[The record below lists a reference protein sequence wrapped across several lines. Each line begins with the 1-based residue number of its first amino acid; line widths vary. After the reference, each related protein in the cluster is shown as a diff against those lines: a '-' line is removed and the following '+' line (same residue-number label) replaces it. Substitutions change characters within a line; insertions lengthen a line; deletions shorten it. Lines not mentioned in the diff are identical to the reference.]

1 MSQSLNSRF
10 DKNLKALCKVNP
22 LLASQLQ
29 FLQPNQKYEVYIGQ
43 DPLNINV
50 YDKENKLA
58 LYPNEPLMETLEKI
72 KEFETFKL
80 YPFFYFF
87 GFGNGIFY
95 RLLLNQNVQNIKK
108 LFIFEPELE
117 LIYIALNFADFSEE
131 IAKGKLLIFWTKTI
145 SFGDLDAYL
154 SSEGQWIYSRIYNLH
169 LYNNYYG
176 RYREECLDLNTI
188 ITRSL
193 GHHVI
198 SVGNDSTD
206 ALIGLEHHLENLP
219 EMITTPPMLELIS
232 KAKNTNTAVI
242 VSTGPS
248 LYKQLPLL
256 KKYAPYITIF
266 CIDASF
272 PILVKHDIK
281 PDIVV
286 TLERIEL
293 TADFYKNT
301 PTKAQK
307 DVIFA
312 LTSIVHRATA
322 NAITQGVKSFSM
334 RPFGYTRFFDLK
346 EYGYAG
352 IGMSAANMAYELI
365 VHSKFEKC
373 IFIGQDLAFA
383 PDGKTHSKD
392 AIFGEN
398 ESQYKPKNNA
408 LEKILVPAY
417 GGKGFVETTAVW
429 RMFLNFFEKDI
440 AETPYELEVINATE
454 GGARIEGTK
463 EIPFEEVLKSLP
475 KVKKPLIKLTPPTK
489 AQIAAN
495 QKQMKAKV
503 KEFLDYGYKK
513 KKLVEKLFLR
523 VVKMTEELERLNR
536 ENKLEKINFAKMDKL
551 LEEIDDVK
559 NFFLEDTFIKV
570 FIDAVQSYIVHQ
582 ELEFAK
588 IVVRPVHT
596 LTEKQVKQIDWLYQH
611 KFWLFSLAGGM
622 DATLEVAKR
631 AAKTWMEIPKK
642 YDTTN
647 ASNQSPV
654 KKTNH
659 NISTRKKTKK
669 QSNL

>member
-10 DKNLKALCKVNP
+10 DKNLKALFKVNP
-22 LLASQLQ
+22 LLAAQLQ
-29 FLQPNQKYEVYIGQ
+29 ILEPNKKYEVYIGQ
-43 DPLNINV
+43 DPLNINI
-50 YDKENKLA
+50 YDKENKTA
-58 LYPNEPLMETLEKI
+58 LYAKEPLVQTLEKM
-72 KEFETFKL
+72 KEFEPFKL

-95 RLLLNQNVQNIKK
+95 RLLLNENSKTIKK

-117 LIYIALNFADFSEE
+117 IIYIALNFADFSAE
-131 IAKGKLLIFWTKTI
+131 IAAGKLLIFWTGTI
-145 SFGDLDAYL
+145 SFGELDSYL
-154 SSEGQWIYSRIYNLH
+154 ASEGQWIYSRIYNLH
-169 LYNNYYG
+169 LYNSYYG
-176 RYREECLDLNTI
+176 RYDKECLNLNSI

-206 ALIGLEHHLENLP
+206 ALIGLEHHLQNLP
-219 EMITTPPMLELIS
+219 EMITTPSMKELIS
-232 KAKNTNTAVI
+232 KVKNTNTAVI

-256 KKYAPYITIF
+256 KQYAPYLTIF
-266 CIDASF
+266 CVDASF
-272 PILVKHDIK
+272 PILTKHGIK

-286 TLERIEL
+286 TLERVEP
-293 TADFYKNT
+293 TADFYKKT
-301 PTKAQK
+301 PKSAQK
-307 DVIFA
+307 NIIFA
-312 LTSIVHRATA
+312 LTSIVHQETK
-322 NAITQGVKSFSM
+322 NSITQGIKTYSM

-373 IFIGQDLAFA
+373 IFIGQDLAFS

-398 ESQYKPKNNA
+398 ESQYKKSDNA

-417 GGKGFVETTAVW
+417 GGKGFVETNNVW
-429 RMFLNFFEKDI
+429 KMFLNFFEKDI
-440 AETPYELEVINATE
+440 TETPYPLEVINATE

-463 EIPFEEVLKSLP
+463 EIPFQEVLESLP
-475 KVKKPLIKLTPPTK
+475 KVKKSLIQLTPPTK
-489 AQIAAN
+489 AEIAAN
-495 QKQMKAKV
+495 KKQMEAKV

-513 KKLVEKLFLR
+513 KKMVEKLFLR

-536 ENKLEKINFAKMDKL
+536 ENKLEKINFTKMDKL

-559 NFFLEDTFIKV
+559 NFFLEDAFIKV

-596 LTEKQVKQIDWLYQH
+596 LIEKQVKQIDWLYAH
-611 KFWLFSLAGGM
+611 KYWLFSLAGGM
-622 DATLEVAKR
+622 DAALETAKR
-631 AAKTWMEIPKK
+631 AAKTWMNIPKK

-647 ASNQSPV
+647 
-654 KKTNH
+654 T
-659 NISTRKKTKK
+659 ITKETK
-669 QSNL
+669 

>member
-10 DKNLKALCKVNP
+10 DKNLKALFKVNP
-22 LLASQLQ
+22 LLAAQLQ
-29 FLQPNQKYEVYIGQ
+29 ILEPNKKYEIYIGQ
-43 DPLNINV
+43 DPLNINI
-50 YDKENKLA
+50 YDKENKTA
-58 LYPNEPLMETLEKI
+58 LYVKEPLVQTLEKM
-72 KEFETFKL
+72 KEFEPFKL

-95 RLLLNQNVQNIKK
+95 RLLLNENAKTIKK

-117 LIYIALNFADFSEE
+117 IIYIALNFADFSAE
-131 IAKGKLLIFWTKTI
+131 IAAGKLLIFWTGTI
-145 SFGDLDAYL
+145 SFGELDSYL
-154 SSEGQWIYSRIYNLH
+154 ASEGQWIYSRIYNLH
-169 LYNNYYG
+169 LYNSYYG
-176 RYREECLDLNTI
+176 RYDKECLSLNSI

-206 ALIGLEHHLENLP
+206 ALIGLEHHLQNLP
-219 EMITTPPMLELIS
+219 EMITTPSMKELIS

-256 KKYAPYITIF
+256 KQYAPYLTIF
-266 CIDASF
+266 CVDASF
-272 PILVKHDIK
+272 PILTKHGIK

-286 TLERIEL
+286 TLERVEL
-293 TADFYKNT
+293 TADFYKKT
-301 PTKAQK
+301 PKAAQK
-307 DVIFA
+307 NIIFA
-312 LTSIVHRATA
+312 LTSIVHQETSK
-322 NAITQGVKSFSM
+322 AITQGIKTYSM

-352 IGMSAANMAYELI
+352 IGMSAANMTYELI
-365 VHSKFEKC
+365 VHSKFERC

-398 ESQYKPKNNA
+398 ESQYKKSDNA

-417 GGKGFVETTAVW
+417 GGEGFVETSSVW
-429 RMFLNFFEKDI
+429 KMFLNFFEKDI
-440 AETPYELEVINATE
+440 AETPYPLEVINATE

-463 EIPFEEVLKSLP
+463 EIPFQEVLESLP
-475 KVKKPLIKLTPPTK
+475 KVKKSLIQLTPPTK
-489 AQIAAN
+489 AEIAAN
-495 QKQMKAKV
+495 KKQMEAKV

-513 KKLVEKLFLR
+513 KKMVEKLFLK

-596 LTEKQVKQIDWLYQH
+596 LIEKQVKQIDWLYAH
-611 KFWLFSLAGGM
+611 KYWLFSLAGGM
-622 DATLEVAKR
+622 DAALEVAKR
-631 AAKTWMEIPKK
+631 AAKTWMKIPKK
-642 YDTTN
+642 YDN
-647 ASNQSPV
+647 KEQESP
-654 KKTNH
+654 KKVA
-659 NISTRKKTKK
+659 K
-669 QSNL
+669 

>member
-10 DKNLKALCKVNP
+10 DKNLKALFKVNP
-22 LLASQLQ
+22 LLAAQLQ
-29 FLQPNQKYEVYIGQ
+29 ILEPNKKYEVYIGQ
-43 DPLNINV
+43 DPLNINI
-50 YDKENKLA
+50 YDKENKTA
-58 LYPNEPLMETLEKI
+58 LYAKEPLVQTLEKM
-72 KEFETFKL
+72 KEFEPFKL

-95 RLLLNQNVQNIKK
+95 RLLLNENSKTIKK

-117 LIYIALNFADFSEE
+117 IIYIALNFADFSAE
-131 IAKGKLLIFWTKTI
+131 IAAGKLLIFWTGTI
-145 SFGDLDAYL
+145 SFGELDSYL
-154 SSEGQWIYSRIYNLH
+154 ASEGQWIYSRIYNLH
-169 LYNNYYG
+169 LYNSYYG
-176 RYREECLDLNTI
+176 RYDKECLNLNSI

-206 ALIGLEHHLENLP
+206 ALIGLEHHLQNLP
-219 EMITTPPMLELIS
+219 EMITTPSMKELIS
-232 KAKNTNTAVI
+232 KVKNTNTAVI

-256 KKYAPYITIF
+256 KQYAPYLTIF
-266 CIDASF
+266 CVDASF
-272 PILVKHDIK
+272 PILTKHGIK

-286 TLERIEL
+286 TLERVEP
-293 TADFYKNT
+293 TADFYKKT
-301 PTKAQK
+301 PKSAQK
-307 DVIFA
+307 NIIFA
-312 LTSIVHRATA
+312 LTSIVHQETSK
-322 NAITQGVKSFSM
+322 AITQGIKTYSM

-352 IGMSAANMAYELI
+352 IGMSAANMTYELI
-365 VHSKFEKC
+365 VHSKFERC

-398 ESQYKPKNNA
+398 ESQYKKSDNT

-417 GGKGFVETTAVW
+417 GGEGFVETSSVW
-429 RMFLNFFEKDI
+429 KMFLNFFEKDI
-440 AETPYELEVINATE
+440 AETPYPLEVINATE

-463 EIPFEEVLKSLP
+463 EIPFQEVLESLP
-475 KVKKPLIKLTPPTK
+475 KVKKSLIQLTPPTK
-489 AQIAAN
+489 AEIAAN
-495 QKQMKAKV
+495 KKQMEAKV

-513 KKLVEKLFLR
+513 KKMVEKLFLR

-536 ENKLEKINFAKMDKL
+536 ENKLEKINFTKMDKL

-596 LTEKQVKQIDWLYQH
+596 LIEKQVKQIDWLYAH
-611 KFWLFSLAGGM
+611 KYWLFSLAGGM
-622 DATLEVAKR
+622 DAALETAKR
-631 AAKTWMEIPKK
+631 AAKTWMNIPKK

-647 ASNQSPV
+647 
-654 KKTNH
+654 T
-659 NISTRKKTKK
+659 ITKETK
-669 QSNL
+669 

>member
-10 DKNLKALCKVNP
+10 DKNLKALFKVNP
-22 LLASQLQ
+22 LLAAQLQ
-29 FLQPNQKYEVYIGQ
+29 ILEPNKKYEVYIGQ
-43 DPLNINV
+43 DPLNINI
-50 YDKENKLA
+50 YDKENKTA
-58 LYPNEPLMETLEKI
+58 LYAKEPLVQTLEKM
-72 KEFETFKL
+72 KEFEPFKL

-95 RLLLNQNVQNIKK
+95 RLLLNENSKTIKK

-117 LIYIALNFADFSEE
+117 IIYIALNFADFSAE
-131 IAKGKLLIFWTKTI
+131 IAAGKLLIFWTGTI
-145 SFGDLDAYL
+145 SFGELDSYL
-154 SSEGQWIYSRIYNLH
+154 ASEGQWIYSRIYNLH
-169 LYNNYYG
+169 LYNSYYG
-176 RYREECLDLNTI
+176 RYDKECLNLNSI

-206 ALIGLEHHLENLP
+206 ALIGLEHHLQNLP
-219 EMITTPPMLELIS
+219 EMITTPSMKELIS

-256 KKYAPYITIF
+256 KQYAPYLTIF
-266 CIDASF
+266 CVDASF
-272 PILVKHDIK
+272 PILTKHGIK

-286 TLERIEL
+286 TLERVEP
-293 TADFYKNT
+293 TADFYKKT
-301 PTKAQK
+301 PKSAQK
-307 DVIFA
+307 NIIFA
-312 LTSIVHRATA
+312 LTSIVHQETSK
-322 NAITQGVKSFSM
+322 AITQGIKTYSM

-352 IGMSAANMAYELI
+352 IGMSAANMTYELI
-365 VHSKFEKC
+365 VHSKFERC

-398 ESQYKPKNNA
+398 ESQYKKSDNT

-417 GGKGFVETTAVW
+417 GGEGFVETSSVW
-429 RMFLNFFEKDI
+429 KMFLNFFEKDI
-440 AETPYELEVINATE
+440 AETPYPLEVINATE

-463 EIPFEEVLKSLP
+463 EIPFQEVLESLP
-475 KVKKPLIKLTPPTK
+475 KVKKSLIQLTPPTK
-489 AQIAAN
+489 AEIAAN
-495 QKQMKAKV
+495 KKQMEAKV

-513 KKLVEKLFLR
+513 KKMVEKLFLR

-536 ENKLEKINFAKMDKL
+536 ENKLEKINFTKMDKL

-559 NFFLEDTFIKV
+559 NFFLEDAFIKV

-596 LTEKQVKQIDWLYQH
+596 LIEKQVKQIDWLYAH
-611 KFWLFSLAGGM
+611 KYWLFSLAGGM
-622 DATLEVAKR
+622 DAALETAKR
-631 AAKTWMEIPKK
+631 AAKTWMNIPKK
-642 YDTTN
+642 YDTANT
-647 ASNQSPV
+647 
-654 KKTNH
+654 
-659 NISTRKKTKK
+659 ITKETK
-669 QSNL
+669 

>member
-10 DKNLKALCKVNP
+10 DKNLKALFKVNP
-22 LLASQLQ
+22 LLAAQLQ
-29 FLQPNQKYEVYIGQ
+29 ILEPNKKYEVYIGQ
-43 DPLNINV
+43 DPLNINI
-50 YDKENKLA
+50 YDKENKTA
-58 LYPNEPLMETLEKI
+58 LYAKEPLVQTLEKM
-72 KEFETFKL
+72 KEFEPFKL

-95 RLLLNQNVQNIKK
+95 RLLLNENSKTIKK

-117 LIYIALNFADFSEE
+117 IIYIALNFADFSAE
-131 IAKGKLLIFWTKTI
+131 IAAGKLLIFWTGTI
-145 SFGDLDAYL
+145 SFGELDSYL
-154 SSEGQWIYSRIYNLH
+154 ASEGQWIYSRIYNLH
-169 LYNNYYG
+169 LYNSYYG
-176 RYREECLDLNTI
+176 RYDKECLNLNSI

-206 ALIGLEHHLENLP
+206 ALIGLEHHLQNLP
-219 EMITTPPMLELIS
+219 EMITTPSMKELIS

-256 KKYAPYITIF
+256 KQYAPYLTIF
-266 CIDASF
+266 CVDASF
-272 PILVKHDIK
+272 PILTKHGIK

-286 TLERIEL
+286 TLERVEA
-293 TADFYKNT
+293 TADFYKKT
-301 PTKAQK
+301 PKSAQK
-307 DVIFA
+307 NIIFA
-312 LTSIVHRATA
+312 LTSIVHQETK
-322 NAITQGVKSFSM
+322 NSITQGIKTYSM

-352 IGMSAANMAYELI
+352 IGMSAANMTYELI
-365 VHSKFEKC
+365 VHSKFERC

-398 ESQYKPKNNA
+398 ESQYKKSDNT

-417 GGKGFVETTAVW
+417 GGEGFVETSSVW
-429 RMFLNFFEKDI
+429 KMFLNFFEKDI
-440 AETPYELEVINATE
+440 AETPYPLEVINATE

-463 EIPFEEVLKSLP
+463 EIPFQEVLESLP
-475 KVKKPLIKLTPPTK
+475 KVKKSLIQLTPPTK
-489 AQIAAN
+489 AEIAAN
-495 QKQMKAKV
+495 KKQMEAKV

-513 KKLVEKLFLR
+513 KKMVEKLFLR

-536 ENKLEKINFAKMDKL
+536 ENKLEKINFTKMDKL

-559 NFFLEDTFIKV
+559 NFFLEDAFIKV

-596 LTEKQVKQIDWLYQH
+596 LIEKQVKQIDWLYAH
-611 KFWLFSLAGGM
+611 KYWLFSLAGGM
-622 DATLEVAKR
+622 DAALETAKR
-631 AAKTWMEIPKK
+631 AAKTWMNIPKK

-647 ASNQSPV
+647 
-654 KKTNH
+654 T
-659 NISTRKKTKK
+659 ITKETK
-669 QSNL
+669 

>member
-10 DKNLKALCKVNP
+10 DKNLKALFKVNP
-22 LLASQLQ
+22 LLAAQLQ
-29 FLQPNQKYEVYIGQ
+29 ILEPNKKYEVYIGQ
-43 DPLNINV
+43 DPLNINI
-50 YDKENKLA
+50 YDKENKTA
-58 LYPNEPLMETLEKI
+58 LYAKEPLVQTLEKM
-72 KEFETFKL
+72 KEFEPFKL

-95 RLLLNQNVQNIKK
+95 RLLLNENSKTIKK

-117 LIYIALNFADFSEE
+117 IIYIALNFADFSAE
-131 IAKGKLLIFWTKTI
+131 IAAGKLLIFWTGTI
-145 SFGDLDAYL
+145 SFGELDSYL
-154 SSEGQWIYSRIYNLH
+154 ASEGQWIYSRIYNLH
-169 LYNNYYG
+169 LYNSYYG
-176 RYREECLDLNTI
+176 RYDKECLNLNSI

-206 ALIGLEHHLENLP
+206 ALIGLEHHLQNLP
-219 EMITTPPMLELIS
+219 EMITTPSMKELIS

-256 KKYAPYITIF
+256 KQYAPYLTIF
-266 CIDASF
+266 CVDASF
-272 PILVKHDIK
+272 PILTKHGIK

-286 TLERIEL
+286 TLERVEP
-293 TADFYKNT
+293 TADFYKKT
-301 PTKAQK
+301 PKSAQK
-307 DVIFA
+307 NIIFA
-312 LTSIVHRATA
+312 LTSIVHQETSK
-322 NAITQGVKSFSM
+322 AITQGIKTYSM

-352 IGMSAANMAYELI
+352 IGMSAANMTYELI
-365 VHSKFEKC
+365 VHSKFERC

-398 ESQYKPKNNA
+398 ESQYKKSDNT

-417 GGKGFVETTAVW
+417 GGKGFVETNNVW
-429 RMFLNFFEKDI
+429 KMFLNFFEKDI
-440 AETPYELEVINATE
+440 AETPYPLEVINATE

-463 EIPFEEVLKSLP
+463 EIPFQEVLESLP
-475 KVKKPLIKLTPPTK
+475 KVKKSLIQLTPPTK
-489 AQIAAN
+489 AEIAAN
-495 QKQMKAKV
+495 KKQMEAKV

-513 KKLVEKLFLR
+513 KKMVEKLFLR

-536 ENKLEKINFAKMDKL
+536 ENKLEKINFTKMDKL

-559 NFFLEDTFIKV
+559 NFFLEDAFIKV

-596 LTEKQVKQIDWLYQH
+596 LIEKQVKQIDWLYAH
-611 KFWLFSLAGGM
+611 KYWLFSLAGGM
-622 DATLEVAKR
+622 DAALETAKR
-631 AAKTWMEIPKK
+631 AAKTWMNIPKK
-642 YDTTN
+642 YDTANT
-647 ASNQSPV
+647 
-654 KKTNH
+654 
-659 NISTRKKTKK
+659 ITKETK
-669 QSNL
+669 

>member
-10 DKNLKALCKVNP
+10 DKNLKALFKVNP
-22 LLASQLQ
+22 LLAAQLQ
-29 FLQPNQKYEVYIGQ
+29 ILEPNKKYEVYIGQ
-43 DPLNINV
+43 DPLNINI
-50 YDKENKLA
+50 YDKENKTA
-58 LYPNEPLMETLEKI
+58 LYAKEPLVQTLEKM
-72 KEFETFKL
+72 KEFEPFKL

-95 RLLLNQNVQNIKK
+95 RLLLNENSKTIKK

-117 LIYIALNFADFSEE
+117 IIYIALNFADFSAE
-131 IAKGKLLIFWTKTI
+131 IAAGKLLIFWTGTI
-145 SFGDLDAYL
+145 SFGELDSYL
-154 SSEGQWIYSRIYNLH
+154 ASEGQWIYSRIYNLH
-169 LYNNYYG
+169 LYNSYYG
-176 RYREECLDLNTI
+176 RYDKECLNLNSI

-206 ALIGLEHHLENLP
+206 ALIGLEHHLQNLP
-219 EMITTPPMLELIS
+219 EMITTPSMKELIS
-232 KAKNTNTAVI
+232 KVKNTNTAVV

-256 KKYAPYITIF
+256 KQYAPYLTIF
-266 CIDASF
+266 CVDASF
-272 PILVKHDIK
+272 PILTKHGIK

-286 TLERIEL
+286 TLERVEP
-293 TADFYKNT
+293 TADFYKKT
-301 PTKAQK
+301 PKSAQK
-307 DVIFA
+307 NIIFA
-312 LTSIVHRATA
+312 LTSIVHQETSK
-322 NAITQGVKSFSM
+322 AITQGIKTYSM

-352 IGMSAANMAYELI
+352 IGMSAANMTYELI
-365 VHSKFEKC
+365 VHSKFERC

-398 ESQYKPKNNA
+398 ESQYKKSDNT

-417 GGKGFVETTAVW
+417 GGEGFVETSSVW
-429 RMFLNFFEKDI
+429 KMFLNFFEKDI
-440 AETPYELEVINATE
+440 AETPYPLEVINATE

-463 EIPFEEVLKSLP
+463 EIPFQEVLESLP
-475 KVKKPLIKLTPPTK
+475 KVKKSLIQLTPPTK
-489 AQIAAN
+489 AEIAAN
-495 QKQMKAKV
+495 KKQMEAKV

-513 KKLVEKLFLR
+513 KKMVEKLFLR

-536 ENKLEKINFAKMDKL
+536 ENKLEKINFTKMDKL

-559 NFFLEDTFIKV
+559 NFFLEDAFIKV

-596 LTEKQVKQIDWLYQH
+596 LIEKQVKQIDWLYAH
-611 KFWLFSLAGGM
+611 KYWLFSLAGGM
-622 DATLEVAKR
+622 DAALETAKR
-631 AAKTWMEIPKK
+631 AAKTWMNIPKK
-642 YDTTN
+642 YDTANT
-647 ASNQSPV
+647 
-654 KKTNH
+654 
-659 NISTRKKTKK
+659 ITKETK
-669 QSNL
+669 

>member
-10 DKNLKALCKVNP
+10 DKNLKALFKVNP
-22 LLASQLQ
+22 LLAAQLQ
-29 FLQPNQKYEVYIGQ
+29 ILEPNKKYEVYIGQ
-43 DPLNINV
+43 DPLNINI
-50 YDKENKLA
+50 YDKENKTA
-58 LYPNEPLMETLEKI
+58 LYAKEPLVQTLEKM
-72 KEFETFKL
+72 KEFEPFKL

-95 RLLLNQNVQNIKK
+95 RLLLNENSKTIKK

-117 LIYIALNFADFSEE
+117 IIYIALNFADFSAE
-131 IAKGKLLIFWTKTI
+131 IAAGKLLIFWTGTI
-145 SFGDLDAYL
+145 SFGELDSYL
-154 SSEGQWIYSRIYNLH
+154 ASEGQWIYSRIYNLH
-169 LYNNYYG
+169 LYNSYYG
-176 RYREECLDLNTI
+176 RYDKECLNLNSI

-206 ALIGLEHHLENLP
+206 ALIGLEHHLQNLP
-219 EMITTPPMLELIS
+219 EMITTPSMKELIS
-232 KAKNTNTAVI
+232 KVKNTNTAVI

-256 KKYAPYITIF
+256 KQYAPYLTIF
-266 CIDASF
+266 CVDASF
-272 PILVKHDIK
+272 PILTKHGIK

-286 TLERIEL
+286 TLERVEP
-293 TADFYKNT
+293 TADFYKKT
-301 PTKAQK
+301 PKSAQK
-307 DVIFA
+307 NIIFA
-312 LTSIVHRATA
+312 LTSIVHQETSK
-322 NAITQGVKSFSM
+322 AITQGIKTYSM

-373 IFIGQDLAFA
+373 IFIGQDLAFS

-398 ESQYKPKNNA
+398 ESQYKKSDNA

-417 GGKGFVETTAVW
+417 GGKGFVETNNVW
-429 RMFLNFFEKDI
+429 KMFLNFFEKDI
-440 AETPYELEVINATE
+440 TETPYPLEVINATE

-463 EIPFEEVLKSLP
+463 EIPFQEVLESLP
-475 KVKKPLIKLTPPTK
+475 KVKKSLIQLTPPTK
-489 AQIAAN
+489 AEIAAN
-495 QKQMKAKV
+495 KKQMEAKV

-513 KKLVEKLFLR
+513 KKMVEKLFLR

-536 ENKLEKINFAKMDKL
+536 ENKLEKINFTKMDKL

-559 NFFLEDTFIKV
+559 NFFLEDAFIKV

-596 LTEKQVKQIDWLYQH
+596 LIEKQVKQIDWLYAH
-611 KFWLFSLAGGM
+611 KYWLFSLAGGM
-622 DATLEVAKR
+622 DAALETAKR
-631 AAKTWMEIPKK
+631 AAKTWMNIPKK
-642 YDTTN
+642 YDTANT
-647 ASNQSPV
+647 
-654 KKTNH
+654 
-659 NISTRKKTKK
+659 ITKETK
-669 QSNL
+669 

>member
-10 DKNLKALCKVNP
+10 DKNLKALFKVNP
-22 LLASQLQ
+22 LLAAQLQ
-29 FLQPNQKYEVYIGQ
+29 ILEPNKKYEVYIGQ
-43 DPLNINV
+43 DPLNINI
-50 YDKENKLA
+50 YDKENKTA
-58 LYPNEPLMETLEKI
+58 LYAKEPLVQTLEKM
-72 KEFETFKL
+72 KEFEPFKL

-95 RLLLNQNVQNIKK
+95 RLLLNENSKTIKK
-108 LFIFEPELE
+108 PFIFEPELE
-117 LIYIALNFADFSEE
+117 IIYIALNFADFSAE
-131 IAKGKLLIFWTKTI
+131 IAAGKLLIFWTGTI
-145 SFGDLDAYL
+145 SFGELDSYL
-154 SSEGQWIYSRIYNLH
+154 ASEGQWIYSRIYNLH
-169 LYNNYYG
+169 LYNSYYG
-176 RYREECLDLNTI
+176 RYDKECLNLNSI

-206 ALIGLEHHLENLP
+206 ALIGLEHHLQNLP
-219 EMITTPPMLELIS
+219 EMITTPSMKELIS
-232 KAKNTNTAVI
+232 KVKNTNTAVI

-256 KKYAPYITIF
+256 KQYAPYLTIF
-266 CIDASF
+266 CVDASF
-272 PILVKHDIK
+272 PILTKHGIK

-286 TLERIEL
+286 TLERVEP
-293 TADFYKNT
+293 TADFYKKT
-301 PTKAQK
+301 PKSAQK
-307 DVIFA
+307 NIIFA
-312 LTSIVHRATA
+312 LTSIVHQETK
-322 NAITQGVKSFSM
+322 NSITQGIKTYSM

-373 IFIGQDLAFA
+373 IFIGQDLAFS

-398 ESQYKPKNNA
+398 ESQYKKSDNA

-417 GGKGFVETTAVW
+417 GGKGFVETNNVW
-429 RMFLNFFEKDI
+429 KMFLNFFEKDI
-440 AETPYELEVINATE
+440 TETPYPLEVINATE

-463 EIPFEEVLKSLP
+463 EIPFQEVLESLP
-475 KVKKPLIKLTPPTK
+475 KVKKSLIQLTPPTK
-489 AQIAAN
+489 AEIAAN
-495 QKQMKAKV
+495 KKQMEAKV

-513 KKLVEKLFLR
+513 KKMVEKLFLR

-536 ENKLEKINFAKMDKL
+536 ENKLEKINFTKMDKL

-559 NFFLEDTFIKV
+559 NFFLEDAFIKV

-596 LTEKQVKQIDWLYQH
+596 LIEKQVKQIDWLYAH
-611 KFWLFSLAGGM
+611 KYWLFSLAGGM
-622 DATLEVAKR
+622 DAALETAKR
-631 AAKTWMEIPKK
+631 AAKTWMNIPKK

-647 ASNQSPV
+647 
-654 KKTNH
+654 T
-659 NISTRKKTKK
+659 ITKETK
-669 QSNL
+669 

>member
-10 DKNLKALCKVNP
+10 DKNLKALFKVNP
-22 LLASQLQ
+22 LLAAQLQ
-29 FLQPNQKYEVYIGQ
+29 ILEPNKKYEVYIGQ
-43 DPLNINV
+43 DPLNINI
-50 YDKENKLA
+50 YDKENKTA
-58 LYPNEPLMETLEKI
+58 LYAKEPLVQTLEKM
-72 KEFETFKL
+72 KEFEPFKL

-95 RLLLNQNVQNIKK
+95 RLLLNENSKTIKK

-117 LIYIALNFADFSEE
+117 IIYIALNFADFSAE
-131 IAKGKLLIFWTKTI
+131 IAAGKLLIFWTGTI
-145 SFGDLDAYL
+145 SFGELDSYL
-154 SSEGQWIYSRIYNLH
+154 ASEGQWIYSRIYNLH

-176 RYREECLDLNTI
+176 RYDKECLNLNSI

-206 ALIGLEHHLENLP
+206 ALIGLEHHLQNLP
-219 EMITTPPMLELIS
+219 EMITTPSMKELIS
-232 KAKNTNTAVI
+232 KVKNTNTAVI

-256 KKYAPYITIF
+256 KQYAPYLTIF
-266 CIDASF
+266 CVDASF
-272 PILVKHDIK
+272 PILTKHGIK

-286 TLERIEL
+286 TLERVEP
-293 TADFYKNT
+293 TADFYKKT
-301 PTKAQK
+301 PKSAQK
-307 DVIFA
+307 NIIFA
-312 LTSIVHRATA
+312 LTSIVHQETK
-322 NAITQGVKSFSM
+322 NSITQGIKTYSM

-373 IFIGQDLAFA
+373 IFIGQDLAFS

-398 ESQYKPKNNA
+398 ESQYKKSDNV

-417 GGKGFVETTAVW
+417 GGKGFVETNNVW
-429 RMFLNFFEKDI
+429 KMFLNFFEKDI
-440 AETPYELEVINATE
+440 TETPYPLEVINATE

-463 EIPFEEVLKSLP
+463 EIPFQEVLESLP
-475 KVKKPLIKLTPPTK
+475 KVKKSLIQLTPPTK
-489 AQIAAN
+489 AEIAAN
-495 QKQMKAKV
+495 KKQMEAKV

-513 KKLVEKLFLR
+513 KKMVEKLFLR

-536 ENKLEKINFAKMDKL
+536 ENKLEKINFTKMDKL

-559 NFFLEDTFIKV
+559 NFFLEDAFIKV

-596 LTEKQVKQIDWLYQH
+596 LIEKQVKQIDWLYAH
-611 KFWLFSLAGGM
+611 KYWLFSLAGGM
-622 DATLEVAKR
+622 DAALETAKR
-631 AAKTWMEIPKK
+631 AAKTWMNIPKK

-647 ASNQSPV
+647 
-654 KKTNH
+654 T
-659 NISTRKKTKK
+659 ITKETK
-669 QSNL
+669 

>member
-10 DKNLKALCKVNP
+10 DKNLKALFKVNP
-22 LLASQLQ
+22 LLAAQLQ
-29 FLQPNQKYEVYIGQ
+29 ILEPNKKYEVYIGQ
-43 DPLNINV
+43 DPLNINI
-50 YDKENKLA
+50 YDKENKTA
-58 LYPNEPLMETLEKI
+58 LYAKEPLVQTLEKM
-72 KEFETFKL
+72 KEFEPFKL

-95 RLLLNQNVQNIKK
+95 RLLLNENSKTIKK

-117 LIYIALNFADFSEE
+117 IIYIALNFADFSAE
-131 IAKGKLLIFWTKTI
+131 IAAGKLLIFWTGTI
-145 SFGDLDAYL
+145 SFGELDSYL
-154 SSEGQWIYSRIYNLH
+154 ASEGQWIYSRIYNLH
-169 LYNNYYG
+169 LYNSYYG
-176 RYREECLDLNTI
+176 RYDKECLNLNSI

-206 ALIGLEHHLENLP
+206 ALIGLEHHLQNLP
-219 EMITTPPMLELIS
+219 EMITTPSMKELIS

-256 KKYAPYITIF
+256 KQYAPYLTIF
-266 CIDASF
+266 CVDASF
-272 PILVKHDIK
+272 PILTKHGIK

-286 TLERIEL
+286 TLERVEP
-293 TADFYKNT
+293 TADFYKKT
-301 PTKAQK
+301 PKSAQK
-307 DVIFA
+307 NIIFA
-312 LTSIVHRATA
+312 LTSIVHQETK
-322 NAITQGVKSFSM
+322 NSITQGIKTYSM

-373 IFIGQDLAFA
+373 IFIGQDLAFS

-398 ESQYKPKNNA
+398 ESQYKKSDNA

-417 GGKGFVETTAVW
+417 GGKGFVETNNVW
-429 RMFLNFFEKDI
+429 KMFLNFFEKDI
-440 AETPYELEVINATE
+440 TETPYPLEVINATE

-463 EIPFEEVLKSLP
+463 EIPFQEVLESLP
-475 KVKKPLIKLTPPTK
+475 KVKKSLIQLTPPTK
-489 AQIAAN
+489 AEIAAN
-495 QKQMKAKV
+495 KKQMEAKV

-513 KKLVEKLFLR
+513 KKMVEKLFLR

-536 ENKLEKINFAKMDKL
+536 ENKLEKINFTKMDKL

-559 NFFLEDTFIKV
+559 NFFLEDAFIKV

-596 LTEKQVKQIDWLYQH
+596 LIEKQVKQIDWLYAH
-611 KFWLFSLAGGM
+611 KYWLFSLAGGM
-622 DATLEVAKR
+622 DAALETAKR
-631 AAKTWMEIPKK
+631 AAKTWMNIPKK

-647 ASNQSPV
+647 
-654 KKTNH
+654 T
-659 NISTRKKTKK
+659 ITKETK
-669 QSNL
+669 

>member
-10 DKNLKALCKVNP
+10 DKNLKALFKVNP
-22 LLASQLQ
+22 LLAAQLQ
-29 FLQPNQKYEVYIGQ
+29 ILEPNKKYEVYIGQ
-43 DPLNINV
+43 DPLNINI
-50 YDKENKLA
+50 YDKENKTA
-58 LYPNEPLMETLEKI
+58 LYAKEPLVQTLEKM
-72 KEFETFKL
+72 KEFEPFKL

-95 RLLLNQNVQNIKK
+95 RLLLNENSKTIKK

-117 LIYIALNFADFSEE
+117 IIYIALNFADFSAE
-131 IAKGKLLIFWTKTI
+131 IAAGKLLIFWTGTI
-145 SFGDLDAYL
+145 SFGELDSYL
-154 SSEGQWIYSRIYNLH
+154 ASEGQWIYSRIYNLH
-169 LYNNYYG
+169 LYNSYYG
-176 RYREECLDLNTI
+176 RYDKECLNLNSI

-206 ALIGLEHHLENLP
+206 ALIGLEHHLQNLP
-219 EMITTPPMLELIS
+219 EMITTPSMKELIS
-232 KAKNTNTAVI
+232 KVKNTNTAVI

-256 KKYAPYITIF
+256 KQYAPYLTIF
-266 CIDASF
+266 CVDASF
-272 PILVKHDIK
+272 PILTKHGIK

-286 TLERIEL
+286 TLERVEP
-293 TADFYKNT
+293 TADFYKKT
-301 PTKAQK
+301 PKSAQK
-307 DVIFA
+307 NIIFA
-312 LTSIVHRATA
+312 LTSIVHQETK
-322 NAITQGVKSFSM
+322 NSITQGIKTYSM

-373 IFIGQDLAFA
+373 IFIGQDLAFS

-398 ESQYKPKNNA
+398 ESQYKKSDNA

-417 GGKGFVETTAVW
+417 GGKGFVETSSVW
-429 RMFLNFFEKDI
+429 KMFLSFFEKDI
-440 AETPYELEVINATE
+440 TETPYPLEVINATE

-463 EIPFEEVLKSLP
+463 EIPFQEVLESLP
-475 KVKKPLIKLTPPTK
+475 KVKKSLIQLTPPTK
-489 AQIAAN
+489 AEIAAN
-495 QKQMKAKV
+495 KKQMEAKV

-513 KKLVEKLFLR
+513 KKMVEKLFLR

-536 ENKLEKINFAKMDKL
+536 ENKLEKINFTKMDKL

-559 NFFLEDTFIKV
+559 NFFLEDAFIKV

-596 LTEKQVKQIDWLYQH
+596 LIEKQVKQIDWLYAH
-611 KFWLFSLAGGM
+611 KYWLFSLAGGM
-622 DATLEVAKR
+622 DAALETAKR
-631 AAKTWMEIPKK
+631 AAKTWMNIPKK

-647 ASNQSPV
+647 
-654 KKTNH
+654 T
-659 NISTRKKTKK
+659 ITKETK
-669 QSNL
+669 

>member
-10 DKNLKALCKVNP
+10 DKNLKALFKVNP
-22 LLASQLQ
+22 LLAAQLQ
-29 FLQPNQKYEVYIGQ
+29 ILEPNKKYEIYIGQ
-43 DPLNINV
+43 DPLNINI
-50 YDKENKLA
+50 YDKENKTA
-58 LYPNEPLMETLEKI
+58 LYVKEPLVQTLEKM
-72 KEFETFKL
+72 KEFEPFKL

-95 RLLLNQNVQNIKK
+95 RLLLNENAKTIKK

-117 LIYIALNFADFSEE
+117 IIYIALNFADFSAE
-131 IAKGKLLIFWTKTI
+131 IAAGKLLIFWTGTI
-145 SFGDLDAYL
+145 SFGELDSYL
-154 SSEGQWIYSRIYNLH
+154 ASEGQWIYSRIYNLH
-169 LYNNYYG
+169 LYNSYYG
-176 RYREECLDLNTI
+176 RYDKECLSLNSI

-206 ALIGLEHHLENLP
+206 ALIGLEHHLQNLP
-219 EMITTPPMLELIS
+219 EMITTPSMKELIS

-256 KKYAPYITIF
+256 KQYAPYLTIF
-266 CIDASF
+266 CVDASF
-272 PILVKHDIK
+272 PILTKHGIK

-286 TLERIEL
+286 TLERVEL
-293 TADFYKNT
+293 TADFYKKT
-301 PTKAQK
+301 PKAAQK
-307 DVIFA
+307 NIIFA
-312 LTSIVHRATA
+312 LTSIVHQETSK
-322 NAITQGVKSFSM
+322 AITQGIKTYSM

-352 IGMSAANMAYELI
+352 IGMSAANMTYELI
-365 VHSKFEKC
+365 VHSKFERC

-398 ESQYKPKNNA
+398 ESQYKKSDNA

-417 GGKGFVETTAVW
+417 SGEGFVETSSVW
-429 RMFLNFFEKDI
+429 KMFLNFFEKDI
-440 AETPYELEVINATE
+440 AETPYPLEVINATE

-463 EIPFEEVLKSLP
+463 EIPFQEVLESLP
-475 KVKKPLIKLTPPTK
+475 KVKKSLIQLTPPTK
-489 AQIAAN
+489 AEIAAN
-495 QKQMKAKV
+495 KKQMEAKV

-513 KKLVEKLFLR
+513 KKMVEKLFLK

-596 LTEKQVKQIDWLYQH
+596 LIEKQVKQIDWLYAH
-611 KFWLFSLAGGM
+611 KYWLFSLAGGM
-622 DATLEVAKR
+622 DAALEVAKR
-631 AAKTWMEIPKK
+631 AAKTWMKIPKK
-642 YDTTN
+642 YDN
-647 ASNQSPV
+647 KEQESP
-654 KKTNH
+654 KKVA
-659 NISTRKKTKK
+659 K
-669 QSNL
+669 

>member
-1 MSQSLNSRF
+1 MSESLNSRF
-10 DKNLKALCKVNP
+10 DKNLEALAKVNP
-22 LLASQLQ
+22 LLAAQLKI
-29 FLQPNQKYEVYIGQ
+29 LEPNKKYEVYIGK
-43 DPLNINV
+43 DPLNINI
-50 YDKENKLA
+50 YDKENKVA
-58 LYPNEPLMETLEKI
+58 LYPDEPLTQTLAKI
-72 KEFETFKL
+72 KEFESFSL

-95 RLLLNQNVQNIKK
+95 RLLLNQNSSLKK

-131 IAKGKLLIFWTKTI
+131 ISTGKLLIFWTRTTD
-145 SFGDLDAYL
+145 FGGLDSYL

-169 LYNNYYG
+169 IYNNYYG
-176 RYREECLDLNTI
+176 RYSEECLALNTI

-193 GHHVI
+193 EHHVI

-206 ALIGLEHHLENLP
+206 ALIGLEHHLQNLP
-219 EMITTPPMLELIS
+219 EMITTPSLMNFV
-232 KAKNTNTAVI
+232 KNAKNTESAVI

-256 KKYAPYITIF
+256 KKYAPYLTIF
-266 CIDASF
+266 CVDASF
-272 PILVKHDIK
+272 PILVKHGIK
-281 PDIVV
+281 PDVVV
-286 TLERIEL
+286 TLERVEP
-293 TADFYKNT
+293 TADFYIKT
-301 PTKAQK
+301 PKAAQK
-307 DVIFA
+307 GVIFA
-312 LTSIVHRATA
+312 LTSIIHQATTK
-322 NAITQGVKSFSM
+322 AITQGIKTYSM

-365 VHSKFEKC
+365 VHNRFKQC

-398 ESQYKPKNNA
+398 EEQYKPKENV

-417 GGKGFVETTAVW
+417 GGDGFVETSYVW

-440 AETPYELEVINATE
+440 AETPYELEVINSTE
-454 GGARIEGTK
+454 GGARIAGTK
-463 EIPFEEVLKSLP
+463 EIPFQAVLESLP
-475 KVKKPLIKLTPPTK
+475 KVKKSPIQLTPPTK
-489 AQIAAN
+489 AEITTNRKQIE
-495 QKQMKAKV
+495 KKV

-513 KKLVEKLFLR
+513 KKEVEKLFLK

-536 ENKLEKINFAKMDKL
+536 ENKLEKIKFDKIDKL
-551 LEEIDDVK
+551 MEEIDDVK
-559 NFFLEDTFIKV
+559 NLFLEETFVKV

-596 LTEKQVKQIDWLYQH
+596 LIEKQVKQIDWLYAH

-622 DATLEVAKR
+622 DATLEVVKR
-631 AAKTWMEIPKK
+631 STKTWLKLPKK
-642 YDTTN
+642 YEEGAKEIKDSTTQK
-647 ASNQSPV
+647 NQ
-654 KKTNH
+654 K
-659 NISTRKKTKK
+659 
-669 QSNL
+669 

>member
-10 DKNLKALCKVNP
+10 DKNLKALFKVNP
-22 LLASQLQ
+22 LLAAQLQ
-29 FLQPNQKYEVYIGQ
+29 ILEPNKKYEVYIGQ
-43 DPLNINV
+43 DPLNINI
-50 YDKENKLA
+50 YDKENKTA
-58 LYPNEPLMETLEKI
+58 LYAKEPLVQTLEKM
-72 KEFETFKL
+72 KEFEPFKL

-95 RLLLNQNVQNIKK
+95 RLLLNENSKTIKK

-117 LIYIALNFADFSEE
+117 IIYIALNFADFSAE
-131 IAKGKLLIFWTKTI
+131 IAAGKLLIFWTGTI
-145 SFGDLDAYL
+145 SFGELDSYL
-154 SSEGQWIYSRIYNLH
+154 ASEGQWIYSRIYNLH
-169 LYNNYYG
+169 LYNSYYG
-176 RYREECLDLNTI
+176 RYDKECLNLNSI

-206 ALIGLEHHLENLP
+206 ALIGLEHHLQNLP
-219 EMITTPPMLELIS
+219 EMITTPSMKELIS
-232 KAKNTNTAVI
+232 KVKNTNTAVI

-256 KKYAPYITIF
+256 KQYAPYLTIF
-266 CIDASF
+266 CVDASF
-272 PILVKHDIK
+272 PILTKHGIK

-286 TLERIEL
+286 TLERVEP
-293 TADFYKNT
+293 TADFYKKT
-301 PTKAQK
+301 PKSAQK
-307 DVIFA
+307 NIIFA
-312 LTSIVHRATA
+312 LTSIVHQETK
-322 NAITQGVKSFSM
+322 NSITQGIKTYSM

-373 IFIGQDLAFA
+373 IFIGQDLAFS

-398 ESQYKPKNNA
+398 ESQYKKSDNA

-417 GGKGFVETTAVW
+417 GGKGFVETSSVW
-429 RMFLNFFEKDI
+429 KMFLNFFEKDI
-440 AETPYELEVINATE
+440 TETPYPLEVINATE

-463 EIPFEEVLKSLP
+463 EIPFQEVLESLP
-475 KVKKPLIKLTPPTK
+475 KVKRSLIQLTPPTK
-489 AQIAAN
+489 AEIAAN
-495 QKQMKAKV
+495 KKQMEAKV

-513 KKLVEKLFLR
+513 KKMVEKLFLR

-536 ENKLEKINFAKMDKL
+536 ENKLEKINFTKMDKL

-559 NFFLEDTFIKV
+559 NFFLEDAFIKV

-596 LTEKQVKQIDWLYQH
+596 LIEKQVKQIDWLYAH
-611 KFWLFSLAGGM
+611 KYWLFSLAGGM
-622 DATLEVAKR
+622 DAALETAKR
-631 AAKTWMEIPKK
+631 AAKTWMNIPKK

-647 ASNQSPV
+647 
-654 KKTNH
+654 T
-659 NISTRKKTKK
+659 ITKETK
-669 QSNL
+669 

>member
-10 DKNLKALCKVNP
+10 DKNLKALFKVNP
-22 LLASQLQ
+22 LLAAQLQ
-29 FLQPNQKYEVYIGQ
+29 ILEPNKKYEVYIGQ
-43 DPLNINV
+43 DPLNINI
-50 YDKENKLA
+50 YDKENKTA
-58 LYPNEPLMETLEKI
+58 LYAKEPLVQTLEKM
-72 KEFETFKL
+72 KEFEPFKL

-95 RLLLNQNVQNIKK
+95 RLLLNENSKTIKK

-117 LIYIALNFADFSEE
+117 IIYIALNFADFSAE
-131 IAKGKLLIFWTKTI
+131 IAAGKLLIFWTGTI
-145 SFGDLDAYL
+145 SFGELDSYL
-154 SSEGQWIYSRIYNLH
+154 ASEGQWIYSRIYNLH
-169 LYNNYYG
+169 LYNSYYG
-176 RYREECLDLNTI
+176 RYDKECLNLNLI

-206 ALIGLEHHLENLP
+206 ALIGLEHHLQNLP
-219 EMITTPPMLELIS
+219 EMITTPSMKELIS

-256 KKYAPYITIF
+256 KQYAPYLTIF
-266 CIDASF
+266 CVDASF
-272 PILVKHDIK
+272 PILTKHGIK

-286 TLERIEL
+286 TLERVEP
-293 TADFYKNT
+293 TADFYKKT
-301 PTKAQK
+301 PKSAQK
-307 DVIFA
+307 NIIFA
-312 LTSIVHRATA
+312 LTSIVHQETSK
-322 NAITQGVKSFSM
+322 AITQGIKTYSM

-352 IGMSAANMAYELI
+352 IGMSAANMTYELI
-365 VHSKFEKC
+365 VHSKFERC

-398 ESQYKPKNNA
+398 ESQYKKSDNA

-417 GGKGFVETTAVW
+417 GGKGFVETNNVW
-429 RMFLNFFEKDI
+429 KMFLNFFEKDI
-440 AETPYELEVINATE
+440 AETPYPLEVINATE

-463 EIPFEEVLKSLP
+463 EIPFQEVLESLP
-475 KVKKPLIKLTPPTK
+475 KVKKSLIQLTPPTK
-489 AQIAAN
+489 AEIAAN
-495 QKQMKAKV
+495 KKQMEAKV

-513 KKLVEKLFLR
+513 KKMVEKLFLR

-536 ENKLEKINFAKMDKL
+536 ENKLEKINFTKMDKL

-559 NFFLEDTFIKV
+559 NFFLEDAFIKV

-596 LTEKQVKQIDWLYQH
+596 LIEKQVKQIDWLYAH
-611 KFWLFSLAGGM
+611 KYWLFSLAGGM
-622 DATLEVAKR
+622 DAALETAKR
-631 AAKTWMEIPKK
+631 AAKTWMNIPKK

-647 ASNQSPV
+647 
-654 KKTNH
+654 T
-659 NISTRKKTKK
+659 ITKETK
-669 QSNL
+669 

>member
-10 DKNLKALCKVNP
+10 DKNLKALFKVNP
-22 LLASQLQ
+22 LLAAQLQ
-29 FLQPNQKYEVYIGQ
+29 ILEPNKKYEVYIGQ
-43 DPLNINV
+43 DPLNINI
-50 YDKENKLA
+50 YDKENKTA
-58 LYPNEPLMETLEKI
+58 LYAKEPLVQTLEKM
-72 KEFETFKL
+72 KEFEPFKL

-95 RLLLNQNVQNIKK
+95 RLLLNENSKTIKK

-117 LIYIALNFADFSEE
+117 IIYIALNFADFSAE
-131 IAKGKLLIFWTKTI
+131 IAAGKLLIFWTGTI
-145 SFGDLDAYL
+145 SFGELDSYL
-154 SSEGQWIYSRIYNLH
+154 ASEGQWIYSRIYNLH
-169 LYNNYYG
+169 LYNSYYG
-176 RYREECLDLNTI
+176 RYDKECLNLNSI

-206 ALIGLEHHLENLP
+206 ALIGLEHHLQNLP
-219 EMITTPPMLELIS
+219 EMITTPSMKELIS

-256 KKYAPYITIF
+256 KQYAPYLTIF
-266 CIDASF
+266 CVDASF
-272 PILVKHDIK
+272 PILTKHGIK

-286 TLERIEL
+286 TLERVEP
-293 TADFYKNT
+293 TADFYKKT
-301 PTKAQK
+301 PKSAQK
-307 DVIFA
+307 NIIFA
-312 LTSIVHRATA
+312 LTSIVHQETSK
-322 NAITQGVKSFSM
+322 AITQGIKTYSM

-352 IGMSAANMAYELI
+352 IGMSAANMTYELI
-365 VHSKFEKC
+365 VHSKFERC

-398 ESQYKPKNNA
+398 ESQYKKSDNT

-417 GGKGFVETTAVW
+417 GGEGFVETSSVW
-429 RMFLNFFEKDI
+429 KMFLNFFEKDI
-440 AETPYELEVINATE
+440 AETPYPLEVINATE
-454 GGARIEGTK
+454 GGSRIEGTK
-463 EIPFEEVLKSLP
+463 EIPFQEVLESLP
-475 KVKKPLIKLTPPTK
+475 KVKKSLIQLTPPTK
-489 AQIAAN
+489 AEIAAN
-495 QKQMKAKV
+495 KKQMEAKV

-513 KKLVEKLFLR
+513 KKMVEKLFLR

-536 ENKLEKINFAKMDKL
+536 ENKLEKINFTKMDKL

-559 NFFLEDTFIKV
+559 NFFLEDAFIKV

-596 LTEKQVKQIDWLYQH
+596 LIEKQVKQIDWLYAH
-611 KFWLFSLAGGM
+611 KYWLFSLAGGM
-622 DATLEVAKR
+622 DAALETAKR
-631 AAKTWMEIPKK
+631 AAKTWMNIPKK
-642 YDTTN
+642 YDTANT
-647 ASNQSPV
+647 
-654 KKTNH
+654 
-659 NISTRKKTKK
+659 ITKETK
-669 QSNL
+669 

>member
-10 DKNLKALCKVNP
+10 DKNLKALFKVNP
-22 LLASQLQ
+22 LLAAQLQ
-29 FLQPNQKYEVYIGQ
+29 ILEPNKKYEVYIGQ
-43 DPLNINV
+43 DPLNINI
-50 YDKENKLA
+50 YDKENKTA
-58 LYPNEPLMETLEKI
+58 LYAKEPLVQTLEKM
-72 KEFETFKL
+72 KEFEPFKL

-95 RLLLNQNVQNIKK
+95 RLLLNENSKTIKK

-117 LIYIALNFADFSEE
+117 IIYIALNFADFSAE
-131 IAKGKLLIFWTKTI
+131 IAAGKLLIFWTGTI
-145 SFGDLDAYL
+145 SFGELDSYL
-154 SSEGQWIYSRIYNLH
+154 ASEGQWIYSRIYNLH
-169 LYNNYYG
+169 LYNSYYG
-176 RYREECLDLNTI
+176 RYDKECLNLNSI

-206 ALIGLEHHLENLP
+206 ALIGLEHHLQNLP
-219 EMITTPPMLELIS
+219 EMITTPSMKELIS

-256 KKYAPYITIF
+256 KQYAPYLTIF
-266 CIDASF
+266 CVDASF
-272 PILVKHDIK
+272 PILTKHGIK

-286 TLERIEL
+286 TLERVEP
-293 TADFYKNT
+293 TADFYKKT
-301 PTKAQK
+301 PKSAQK
-307 DVIFA
+307 NIIFA
-312 LTSIVHRATA
+312 LTSIVHQETSK
-322 NAITQGVKSFSM
+322 AITQGIKTYSM

-352 IGMSAANMAYELI
+352 IGMSAANMTYELI
-365 VHSKFEKC
+365 VHSKFERC
-373 IFIGQDLAFA
+373 IFIGQDLAFS

-398 ESQYKPKNNA
+398 ESQYKKSDNA

-417 GGKGFVETTAVW
+417 GGKGFVETNNVW
-429 RMFLNFFEKDI
+429 KMFLNFFEKDI
-440 AETPYELEVINATE
+440 TETPYPLEVINATE

-463 EIPFEEVLKSLP
+463 EIPFQEVLESLP
-475 KVKKPLIKLTPPTK
+475 KVKKSLIQLTPPTK
-489 AQIAAN
+489 AEIAAN
-495 QKQMKAKV
+495 KKQMEAKV

-513 KKLVEKLFLR
+513 KKMVEKLFLR

-536 ENKLEKINFAKMDKL
+536 ENKLEKINFTKMDKL

-559 NFFLEDTFIKV
+559 NFFLEDAFIKV

-596 LTEKQVKQIDWLYQH
+596 LIEKQVKQIDWLYAH
-611 KFWLFSLAGGM
+611 KYWLFSLAGGM
-622 DATLEVAKR
+622 DAALETAKR
-631 AAKTWMEIPKK
+631 AAKTWMNIPKK

-647 ASNQSPV
+647 
-654 KKTNH
+654 T
-659 NISTRKKTKK
+659 ITKETK
-669 QSNL
+669 

>member
-10 DKNLKALCKVNP
+10 DKNLKALFKVNP
-22 LLASQLQ
+22 LLAAQLQ
-29 FLQPNQKYEVYIGQ
+29 ILEPNKKYEVYIGQ
-43 DPLNINV
+43 DPLNINI
-50 YDKENKLA
+50 YDKENKTA
-58 LYPNEPLMETLEKI
+58 LYAKEPLVQTLEKM
-72 KEFETFKL
+72 KEFEPFKL

-95 RLLLNQNVQNIKK
+95 RLLLNENSKTIKK

-117 LIYIALNFADFSEE
+117 IIYIALNFADFSAE
-131 IAKGKLLIFWTKTI
+131 IAAGKLLIFWTGTI
-145 SFGDLDAYL
+145 SFGELDSYL
-154 SSEGQWIYSRIYNLH
+154 ASEGQWIYSRIYNLH
-169 LYNNYYG
+169 LYNSYYG
-176 RYREECLDLNTI
+176 RYDKECLNLNSI

-206 ALIGLEHHLENLP
+206 ALIGLEHHLQNLP
-219 EMITTPPMLELIS
+219 EMITTPSMKELIS

-256 KKYAPYITIF
+256 KQYAPYLTIF
-266 CIDASF
+266 CVDASF
-272 PILVKHDIK
+272 PILTKHGIK

-286 TLERIEL
+286 TLERVEP
-293 TADFYKNT
+293 TADFYKKT
-301 PTKAQK
+301 PKSAQK
-307 DVIFA
+307 NIIFA
-312 LTSIVHRATA
+312 LTSIVHQETSK
-322 NAITQGVKSFSM
+322 AITQGIKTYSM

-398 ESQYKPKNNA
+398 ESQYKKSDNA

-417 GGKGFVETTAVW
+417 GGKGFVETNNVW
-429 RMFLNFFEKDI
+429 KMFLNFFEKDI
-440 AETPYELEVINATE
+440 TETPYPLEVINATE

-463 EIPFEEVLKSLP
+463 EIPFQEVLESLP
-475 KVKKPLIKLTPPTK
+475 KVKKSLIQLTPPTK
-489 AQIAAN
+489 AEIAAN
-495 QKQMKAKV
+495 KKQMEAKV

-513 KKLVEKLFLR
+513 KKMVEKLFLR

-536 ENKLEKINFAKMDKL
+536 ENKLEKINFTKMDKL

-559 NFFLEDTFIKV
+559 NFFLEDAFIKV

-596 LTEKQVKQIDWLYQH
+596 LIEKQVKQIDWLYAH
-611 KFWLFSLAGGM
+611 KYWLFSLAGGM
-622 DATLEVAKR
+622 DAALETAKR
-631 AAKTWMEIPKK
+631 AAKTWMNIPKK

-647 ASNQSPV
+647 
-654 KKTNH
+654 T
-659 NISTRKKTKK
+659 ITKETK
-669 QSNL
+669 

>member
-10 DKNLKALCKVNP
+10 DKNLKALFKVNP
-22 LLASQLQ
+22 LLAAQLQ
-29 FLQPNQKYEVYIGQ
+29 ILEPNKKYEVYIGQ
-43 DPLNINV
+43 DPLNINI
-50 YDKENKLA
+50 YDKENKTA
-58 LYPNEPLMETLEKI
+58 LYAKEPLVQTLEKM
-72 KEFETFKL
+72 KEFEPFKL

-95 RLLLNQNVQNIKK
+95 RLLLNENSKTIKK

-117 LIYIALNFADFSEE
+117 IIYIALNFADFSAE
-131 IAKGKLLIFWTKTI
+131 IAAGKLLIFWTGTI
-145 SFGDLDAYL
+145 SFGELDSYL
-154 SSEGQWIYSRIYNLH
+154 ASEGQWIYSRIYNLH
-169 LYNNYYG
+169 LYNSYYG
-176 RYREECLDLNTI
+176 RYDKECLNLNSI

-206 ALIGLEHHLENLP
+206 ALIGLEHHLQNLP
-219 EMITTPPMLELIS
+219 EMITTPSMKELIS

-256 KKYAPYITIF
+256 KQYAPYLTIF
-266 CIDASF
+266 CVDASF
-272 PILVKHDIK
+272 PILTKHGIK

-286 TLERIEL
+286 TLERVEP
-293 TADFYKNT
+293 TADFYKKT
-301 PTKAQK
+301 PKSAQK
-307 DVIFA
+307 NIIFA
-312 LTSIVHRATA
+312 LTSIVHQETSK
-322 NAITQGVKSFSM
+322 AITQGIKTYSM

-352 IGMSAANMAYELI
+352 IGMSAANMTYELI
-365 VHSKFEKC
+365 VHSKFERC

-398 ESQYKPKNNA
+398 ESQYKKSDNT

-417 GGKGFVETTAVW
+417 GGEGFVETSSVW
-429 RMFLNFFEKDI
+429 KMFLNFFEKDI
-440 AETPYELEVINATE
+440 AETPYPLEVINATE

-463 EIPFEEVLKSLP
+463 EIPFQEVLESLP
-475 KVKKPLIKLTPPTK
+475 KVKKSLIQLTPPTK
-489 AQIAAN
+489 AEIAAN
-495 QKQMKAKV
+495 KKQMEAKV

-513 KKLVEKLFLR
+513 KKMVEKLFLR

-536 ENKLEKINFAKMDKL
+536 ENKLEKINFTKMDKL

-559 NFFLEDTFIKV
+559 NFFLEDAFIKV

-596 LTEKQVKQIDWLYQH
+596 LIEKQVKQIDWLYAH
-611 KFWLFSLAGGM
+611 KYWLFSLAGGM
-622 DATLEVAKR
+622 DAALETAKR
-631 AAKTWMEIPKK
+631 AAKTWMNIPKK

-647 ASNQSPV
+647 
-654 KKTNH
+654 T
-659 NISTRKKTKK
+659 ITKETK
-669 QSNL
+669 

>member
-10 DKNLKALCKVNP
+10 DKNLKALFKVNP
-22 LLASQLQ
+22 LLAAQLQ
-29 FLQPNQKYEVYIGQ
+29 ILEPNKKYEVYIGQ
-43 DPLNINV
+43 DPLNINI
-50 YDKENKLA
+50 YDKENKTA
-58 LYPNEPLMETLEKI
+58 LYAKEPLVQTLEKM
-72 KEFETFKL
+72 KEFEPFKL

-95 RLLLNQNVQNIKK
+95 RLLLNENSKTIKK

-117 LIYIALNFADFSEE
+117 IIYIALNFADFSAE
-131 IAKGKLLIFWTKTI
+131 IAAGKLLIFWTGTI
-145 SFGDLDAYL
+145 SFGELDSYL
-154 SSEGQWIYSRIYNLH
+154 ASEGQWIYSRIYNLH
-169 LYNNYYG
+169 LYNSYYG
-176 RYREECLDLNTI
+176 RYDKECLNLNLI

-206 ALIGLEHHLENLP
+206 ALIGLEHHLQNLP
-219 EMITTPPMLELIS
+219 EMITTPSMKELIS

-256 KKYAPYITIF
+256 KQYAPYLTIF
-266 CIDASF
+266 CVDASF
-272 PILVKHDIK
+272 PILTKHGIK

-286 TLERIEL
+286 TLERVEP
-293 TADFYKNT
+293 TADFYKKT
-301 PTKAQK
+301 PKSAQK
-307 DVIFA
+307 NIIFA
-312 LTSIVHRATA
+312 LTSIVHQETSK
-322 NAITQGVKSFSM
+322 AITQGIKTYSM

-352 IGMSAANMAYELI
+352 IGMSAANMTYELI
-365 VHSKFEKC
+365 VHSKFERC

-398 ESQYKPKNNA
+398 ESQYKKSDNT

-417 GGKGFVETTAVW
+417 GGEGFVETSSVW
-429 RMFLNFFEKDI
+429 KMFLNFFEKDI
-440 AETPYELEVINATE
+440 AETPYPLEVINATE

-463 EIPFEEVLKSLP
+463 EIPFQEVLESLP
-475 KVKKPLIKLTPPTK
+475 KVKKSLIQLTPPTK
-489 AQIAAN
+489 AEIAAN
-495 QKQMKAKV
+495 KKQMEAKV

-513 KKLVEKLFLR
+513 KKMVEKLFLR

-536 ENKLEKINFAKMDKL
+536 ENKLEKINFTKMDKL

-559 NFFLEDTFIKV
+559 NFFLEDAFIKV

-596 LTEKQVKQIDWLYQH
+596 LIEKQVKQIDWLYAH
-611 KFWLFSLAGGM
+611 KYWLFSLAGGM
-622 DATLEVAKR
+622 DAALETAKR
-631 AAKTWMEIPKK
+631 AAKTWMNIPKK

-647 ASNQSPV
+647 
-654 KKTNH
+654 T
-659 NISTRKKTKK
+659 ITKETK
-669 QSNL
+669 